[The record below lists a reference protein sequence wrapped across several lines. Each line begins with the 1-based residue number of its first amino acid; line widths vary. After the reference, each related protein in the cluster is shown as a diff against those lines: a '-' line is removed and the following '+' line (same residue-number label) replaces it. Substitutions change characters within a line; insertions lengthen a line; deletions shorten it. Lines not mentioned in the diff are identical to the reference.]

1 MTEEKKDGTLE
12 NRMQQM
18 EEILKR
24 MESMELS
31 LDESFKLYRQG
42 MEQLQ
47 KCNEMVDTVEKQL
60 QIIEE
65 GGTID
70 E

>member
-1 MTEEKKDGTLE
+1 MDENKEITLE
-12 NRMQQM
+12 ERMQQT
-18 EEILKR
+18 EEILRK
-24 MESMELS
+24 METMELT
-31 LDESFKLYRQG
+31 LQESFKLYREG

-47 KCNEMVDTVEKQL
+47 KCSEMIDSVEKQL

-65 GGTID
+65 GGNTD

>member
-18 EEILKR
+18 EEILER

>member
-1 MTEEKKDGTLE
+1 MDGNKEITLE
-12 NRMQQM
+12 ERMQQT
-18 EEILKR
+18 EEILRK
-24 MESMELS
+24 MGTMELT
-31 LDESFKLYRQG
+31 LQESFKLYREG

-47 KCNEMVDTVEKQL
+47 KCSEMIDSVEKQL

-65 GGTID
+65 GGNTD

>member
-1 MTEEKKDGTLE
+1 MDGNKEITLE
-12 NRMQQM
+12 ERMQQT
-18 EEILKR
+18 EEILRK
-24 MESMELS
+24 METMELT
-31 LDESFKLYRQG
+31 LQESFKLYREG

-47 KCNEMVDTVEKQL
+47 KCSEMIDSVEKQL

-65 GGTID
+65 GGNTD